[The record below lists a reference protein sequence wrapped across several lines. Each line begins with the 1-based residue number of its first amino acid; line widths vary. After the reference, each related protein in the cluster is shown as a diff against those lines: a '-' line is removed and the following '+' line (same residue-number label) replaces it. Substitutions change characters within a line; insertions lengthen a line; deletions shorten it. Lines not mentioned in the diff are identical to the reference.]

1 MVDNIKLFVLRHDQR
16 RCQRYRK
23 QPHDR
28 QQQPR
33 LRPTNPPNSYDDPFD
48 GEGEFDYDS
57 DEDVPIDTHRN
68 PNQAMGRDLI
78 DVASNAVSQCPVENG
93 VIRTVW
99 GAVAA
104 GPLIAGNYKQKSL
117 ELS

>member
-1 MVDNIKLFVLRHDQR
+1 MPKIRKRSNSRHDQR

-28 QQQPR
+28 LPQPK
-33 LRPTNPPNSYDDPFD
+33 LRTTTPKSYDDD
-48 GEGEFDYDS
+48 NYVDEGETDFDS
-57 DEDVPIDTHRN
+57 GEDVPFDTN
-68 PNQAMGRDLI
+68 PSQAMGRDLI

-99 GAVAA
+99 GAVSA
-104 GPLIAGNYKQKSL
+104 GPLIAGTND
-117 ELS
+117 